1 MASEILIGKFTVP
14 AAVPAAVLFHS
25 CVGVGIPHLGV
36 VVGLVL
42 GFNPQPL
49 PDH

>member
-14 AAVPAAVLFHS
+14 AAVLFHS
-25 CVGVGIPHLGV
+25 SVGVGIPHLGV

-49 PDH
+49 PGH